1 MSDWII
7 TRQRRNRELIYWGIS
22 FTIAFLMNVYS
33 IVTYNTLWSELYS
46 QLHIVLLI
54 SFVLYALIG
63 IIRLIIFGIVRL
75 IRKIV

>member
-7 TRQRRNRELIYWGIS
+7 TRQRRRKELIFWGIS
-22 FTIAFLMNVYS
+22 FIIAFLMNVYS
-33 IVTYNTLWSELYS
+33 IVRYDTSWSELYS

-63 IIRLIIFGIVRL
+63 IIRLVISGIVRL
-75 IRKIV
+75 IRKVD